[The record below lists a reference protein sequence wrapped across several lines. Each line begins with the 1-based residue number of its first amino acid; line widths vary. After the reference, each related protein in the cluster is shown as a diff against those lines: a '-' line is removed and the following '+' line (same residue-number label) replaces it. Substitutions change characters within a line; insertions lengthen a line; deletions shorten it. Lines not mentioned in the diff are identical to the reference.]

1 MLIEF
6 LGFMVVHVQVVFKI
20 PEQGMSH
27 LFLSITTEKWPQH
40 LTYVKLFSPLNT
52 KHPDHGLYTVS
63 LAYTNDGNQLR
74 LVILIKDIVHSYY
87 LIPNFSPVAP
97 CDWTSSNVLD

>member
-27 LFLSITTEKWPQH
+27 LFLSITTEK
-40 LTYVKLFSPLNT
+40 
-52 KHPDHGLYTVS
+52 
-63 LAYTNDGNQLR
+63 
-74 LVILIKDIVHSYY
+74 
-87 LIPNFSPVAP
+87 
-97 CDWTSSNVLD
+97 